1 LRVFIAGQILR
12 QPHPLS
18 ASRFRQASERLLDAN
33 RTIGQPNKLT
43 VIFSHKITKR
53 HRGKRQ
59 TVIEG
64 MHRPNPLIRSHY
76 RNGFI
81 NNMSVTT

>member
-12 QPHPLS
+12 QPDPLS

-43 VIFSHKITKR
+43 VIFGHKITKR

-59 TVIEG
+59 TEIEG
-64 MHRPNPLIRSHY
+64 
-76 RNGFI
+76 
-81 NNMSVTT
+81 